1 MLRAV
6 RVPPLAIAVL
16 LWLLLCL
23 RWFDAAAPLRPPG
36 LALLPPW
43 LLALP
48 LAVALVAGLAGL
60 RRELTAVLEPG
71 GRGLLWALALAAGLR
86 LPLAWLASAGYVTSD
101 GALSG
106 IVALRVLA
114 GREHFVFVP
123 AVPYSGSLK
132 SHLTAPLA
140 AFLDPALAFALVS
153 LAFYLAYVA
162 GVHALGRL
170 AGDRRTATW
179 AALYAALAPA
189 FVTQYSLS
197 NDGNYVEVL
206 AFGAWALAC
215 VGAWLRS
222 ARSAGESGPSRL
234 LLAAG
239 LLLGLGFWCHIL
251 AVMLA
256 LPAVLLV
263 LAQARRAALLPLL
276 ALAGGLALGY
286 WPGLLWNATNGWV
299 SFRYLV
305 PGLQPV
311 GESAASTPW
320 DRLAGLALDHAP
332 LLLGYAP
339 ATTPAWDLVVRVL
352 AWGAVG
358 LALVALGFAAR
369 AGWSEPVGPL
379 GLLLAATGC
388 TLAVVVLALPYLA
401 GNPRYPLFLMVPLPA
416 LLGRLASQRWGR
428 AALVAAMALG
438 TWGLLSQGQV
448 KLGLDRQWRGLVAGL
463 EQLGVRHCYSD
474 FYLAT
479 KVNFLSGERVVCS
492 AKLGPTTTEY
502 FFEYRQEVE
511 GAPAAAYVA
520 VNRAQADKLER
531 RLERLGVAHARRD
544 LMKPVLFD
552 LARKVDPQELFPDR
566 HFPLR

>member
-1 MLRAV
+1 MLAPV
-6 RVPPLAIAVL
+6 RLPILPLAVL
-16 LWLLLCL
+16 AWLLLGL

-36 LALLPPW
+36 LLAWPAW

-48 LAVALVAGLAGL
+48 VAAGLGFGLARL
-60 RRELTAVLEPG
+60 RRELAGPLGPAGT
-71 GRGLLWALALAAGLR
+71 GLLAALLLAAGLR
-86 LPLAWLASAGYVTSD
+86 LPLALWGAAGYVTSD

-106 IVALRVLA
+106 IVALRALA

-140 AFLDPALAFALVS
+140 AVLDPAVAFALAS
-153 LAFYLAYVA
+153 LGFYLAYVA

-170 AGDRRTATW
+170 VGDRRTATW

-206 AFGAWALAC
+206 ACGAWALVC

-222 ARSAGESGPSRL
+222 QSDAPGPSRL

-239 LLLGLGFWCHIL
+239 LFLGLGLWCHIL

-256 LPAVLLV
+256 LPAGLLV
-263 LAQARRAALLPLL
+263 LARARRRALSPLL
-276 ALAGGLALGY
+276 ALAGGSALGY
-286 WPGLLWNATNGWV
+286 WPGLLWNATNNWE

-311 GESAASTPW
+311 GAAAASTPW
-320 DRLAGLALDHAP
+320 QRLVGLAGDHAP

-339 ATTPAWDLVVRVL
+339 APSPGWERLVVAL
-352 AWGAVG
+352 SWGAVG
-358 LALVALGFAAR
+358 LALVALAGGAR
-369 AGWSEPVGPL
+369 AAWREPLGPP
-379 GLLLAATGC
+379 GLLLATVLA
-388 TLAVVVLALPYLA
+388 TLAIVALALPYLE

-416 LLGRLASQRWGR
+416 LLGRLAAWRWGR
-428 AALVAAMALG
+428 AALVAALALG
-438 TWGLLSQGQV
+438 TWGSLSQGQV
-448 KLGLDRQWRGLVAGL
+448 KIGLDRQWRGLVAGL

-479 KVNFLSGERVVCS
+479 KVNFLSAERVVCS

-502 FFEYRQEVE
+502 FFEYRRAVE
-511 GAPAAAYVA
+511 AAPAAAYLA
-520 VNRAQADKLER
+520 VNHAQADKLQR
-531 RLERLGVAHARRD
+531 RLERLGVAHQRRD
-544 LMKPVLFD
+544 LMKPLLFD

-566 HFPLR
+566 DFPLR

>member
-1 MLRAV
+1 M
-6 RVPPLAIAVL
+6 
-16 LWLLLCL
+16 
-23 RWFDAAAPLRPPG
+23 
-36 LALLPPW
+36 
-43 LLALP
+43 
-48 LAVALVAGLAGL
+48 
-60 RRELTAVLEPG
+60 
-71 GRGLLWALALAAGLR
+71 
-86 LPLAWLASAGYVTSD
+86 AWLASAGYVTSD

-106 IVALRVLA
+106 IVALRVLT

-132 SHLTAPLA
+132 AHLTAPLA
-140 AFLDPALAFALVS
+140 AFLDPALAFALAS

-162 GVHALGRL
+162 GVYTLGRL
-170 AGDRRTATW
+170 VGDRRTATW

-215 VGAWLRS
+215 VAAWLRS
-222 ARSAGESGPSRL
+222 REGPAPAGPSRL

-239 LLLGLGFWCHIL
+239 LFLGLGFWCHIL
-251 AVMLA
+251 AIMLA
-256 LPAVLLV
+256 LPAGLLV
-263 LAQARRAALLPLL
+263 LARAQRAALRPLL
-276 ALAGGLALGY
+276 ALAGGFALGY
-286 WPGLLWNATNGWV
+286 WPGLLWNATNGWE

-311 GESAASTPW
+311 GEAAASTPW
-320 DRLAGLALDHAP
+320 ERLVGLVSDHAP

-339 ATTPAWDLVVRVL
+339 APTAGGELLVRVL
-352 AWGAVG
+352 SWGAVG
-358 LALVALGFAAR
+358 LALVALGTAGRAASR
-369 AGWSEPVGPL
+369 EPISPL
-379 GLLLAATGC
+379 GLLLAAAGC

-416 LLGRLASQRWGR
+416 LLGRLAARGPGR
-428 AALVAAMALG
+428 AALLVLMGLG
-438 TWGLLSQGQV
+438 VWGSVSQGLV
-448 KLGLDRQWRGLVAGL
+448 KADLDRQWRGLVAGL
-463 EQLGVRHCYSD
+463 EQLDVRHCYSD

-502 FFEYRQEVE
+502 FFEYRREVE
-511 GAPAAAYVA
+511 VAAAAAYVA
-520 VNRAQADKLER
+520 VNHAQADKLER
-531 RLERLGVAHARRD
+531 RLERLGVAHSRRD

-566 HFPLR
+566 AFPLR